1 MKSSRLMLVA
11 VVAGLLAC
19 LPVMGTNGAMLSPM
33 AGTVNVNGQP
43 IVAGSAIIA
52 GDAVAVSNQGS
63 ARMVLPGGSLIAA
76 SKTEFRLES
85 KANVNQVN
93 LTYGMVKVSGN
104 LPVAVNRITVV
115 PTSSNAR
122 FTVTALNGPTYVQA
136 IAGSVKVEGL
146 NRTYTVNAGE
156 AIRVQ
161 DQAAP
166 ASAAGG
172 GTEVGLPVTIGVA
185 AAAAVVTGIVVYE
198 ATKCSNCVSSPA
210 Q

>member
-11 VVAGLLAC
+11 VLAGLIAC

-43 IVAGSAIIA
+43 IVAGSAIVA
-52 GDAVAVSNQGS
+52 GDAVAVSAQGS

-76 SKTEFRLES
+76 SKTEFRLERN
-85 KANVNQVN
+85 ANVNQVN

-104 LPVAVNRITVV
+104 LPVAVSHITIV
-115 PTSSNAR
+115 PASSNAR
-122 FTVTALNGPTYVQA
+122 FAVTALNGPTYVQA

-146 NRTYTVNAGE
+146 NKTYTVKAGE
-156 AIRVQ
+156 AIRFQ

-198 ATKCSNCVSSPA
+198 ATKCSNCIVSNAS
-210 Q
+210 